1 MIYDEAIVVRGLT
14 RYYGSTAVVRELNF
28 VVPRGSVTALLGLN
42 GAGKTTTIRM
52 LMGLLAPTRG
62 HSSVLGCDSQR
73 LGPDERAKIG
83 YMVEGHYLLPWM
95 RVGDYAAY
103 CSAGYSHWD
112 SNQFNAIVQHFGIQP
127 SMRAGRLS
135 RGQRAGVSLA
145 LTLAS
150 GPELLILDDPA
161 LGLDPVSCRALNETL
176 LEFAGRD
183 DRTILLSSHSLS
195 DVERVADR
203 VLVMVDG
210 QLKVDTALDE
220 FTNRVGC
227 WRLHSEGAPAGSLRS
242 VPGLIDARQVAG
254 SQYQI
259 TVADPDQETIAAI
272 HRLDPAAERIDT
284 TFDEAVVAY
293 LSRHRRGSSFL
304 QPVVEG

>member
-1 MIYDEAIVVRGLT
+1 MIYDEAIVARGLT
-14 RYYGSTAVVRELNF
+14 RYYGRTAVARELNF

-73 LGPDERAKIG
+73 LQPDQRAKIG

-95 RVGDYAAY
+95 RVGDYAGY
-103 CSAGYSHWD
+103 SSAGYSFWD
-112 SNQFNAIVQHFGIQP
+112 SKLFNAIVREFGIEP

-145 LTLAS
+145 LTLA
-150 GPELLILDDPA
+150 GDPELLILDDPA
-161 LGLDPVSCRALNETL
+161 LGLDPVSSRALNETL
-176 LEFAGRD
+176 LQFAGRD
-183 DRTILLSSHSLS
+183 DRTILLSSHSLN

-210 QLKVDTALDE
+210 KLKVDAALDE
-220 FTNRVGC
+220 FTRRVGC
-227 WRLHSEGAPAGSLRS
+227 WRLHSNGGQSGSLRS
-242 VPGLIDARQVAG
+242 IAGLIDSRRVG
-254 SQYQI
+254 ESEYQI

-272 HRLDPAAERIDT
+272 HRLDPAAERSDPS
-284 TFDEAVVAY
+284 FDEAVVAY